1 MPDYGCNLERKQ
13 NMAMSLA
20 QKHIVR
26 KHIAALIKS
35 TMTERNW
42 KMADLNK
49 ALGFDERSTSAY
61 SWLNGHLPRAENKIK
76 LAQALNIPME
86 EFEPKSSQA
95 LIVTTKK
102 PPTITKRIVQPQSTS
117 PLTFT
122 VSLDGKARIQLDI
135 ELPLEE
141 ATELLQALMVY
152 GLKR

>member
-1 MPDYGCNLERKQ
+1 
-13 NMAMSLA
+13 MAMSIA

-26 KHIAALIKS
+26 KHIAALIKT

-42 KMADLNK
+42 KMTDLNK
-49 ALGFDERSTSAY
+49 AIGFDADSTSAY
-61 SWLNGHLPRAENKIK
+61 SWLNGGMPSAKNKVK
-76 LAQALNIPME
+76 LAQALNIPIE
-86 EFEPKSSQA
+86 EFYPKSSQA

-102 PPTITKRIVQPQSTS
+102 SPTITKRIVQPQATN

-122 VSLDGKARIQLDI
+122 VSLDGNARILLDI
-135 ELPLEE
+135 KLPLEE